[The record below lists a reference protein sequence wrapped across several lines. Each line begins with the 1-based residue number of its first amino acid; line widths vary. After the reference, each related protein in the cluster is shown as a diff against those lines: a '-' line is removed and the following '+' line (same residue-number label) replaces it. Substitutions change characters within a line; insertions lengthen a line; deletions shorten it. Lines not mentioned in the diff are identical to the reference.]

1 MPPCLRTFCCE
12 LCHGKPPPALMCWT
26 LAGMARRSSLQNG
39 AEAGL
44 LAKALPEPPAPDI
57 ARSIAGAC
65 EKNRLFAMI
74 STKMREDMAKNFRA
88 VDLAGGDTLTTEGQD
103 GCTFFVLESGR
114 CSIEV
119 EGTLV
124 GALAPWQSAGELEI
138 ICKQPRRATIKATET
153 SRVWCLGQEHVTE
166 VCPCRTPTLTTSP
179 RHTDSAFVCHRSN
192 PSKARTCGHS

>member
-1 MPPCLRTFCCE
+1 MIAVNRKVHKSSAMSQNSSP
-12 LCHGKPPPALMCWT
+12 
-26 LAGMARRSSLQNG
+26 AGMARRSSLQNG

-138 ICKQPRRATIKATET
+138 INKQPRRATIKATET

-166 VCPCRTPTLTTSP
+166 IKSQQSADLRTFLTTKVKMCSGVKKAGKGG
-179 RHTDSAFVCHRSN
+179 RQDRLAF
-192 PSKARTCGHS
+192 